1 MRVRAHARKPR
12 HASFCLQAHVHER
25 DDLPSKRLQQ
35 LRMLALAA
43 GQGVELADIRARLRE
58 RRGAGR
64 AEAAA
69 RQRSGRVGV
78 EELSVFR

>member
-1 MRVRAHARKPR
+1 
-12 HASFCLQAHVHER
+12 
-25 DDLPSKRLQQ
+25 
-35 LRMLALAA
+35 MLALAA